1 MCSAGSSC
9 SHMQSVQIQKYGEGR
24 NAQCA
29 NTEIQGGYLA
39 QIQRRGVA
47 QVRQLP
53 VVLQQ
58 YNTAVFLALVMRM
71 MMIGEMSGALQRL
84 AR

>member
-1 MCSAGSSC
+1 M
-9 SHMQSVQIQKYGEGR
+9 
-24 NAQCA
+24 
-29 NTEIQGGYLA
+29 L

-58 YNTAVFLALVMRM
+58 YNTAFLEAMWMMMMMMKELVINGARM
-71 MMIGEMSGALQRL
+71 MVTCLLLHRDKISCSIPGDDIDG
-84 AR
+84 

>member
-1 MCSAGSSC
+1 MYSTNILQILQESS
-9 SHMQSVQIQKYGEGR
+9 I
-24 NAQCA
+24 A
-29 NTEIQGGYLA
+29 NTQGGYLL

-58 YNTAVFLALVMRM
+58 YNTAFLEAMWMMMMMMMMMKKLVINEARM
-71 MMIGEMSGALQRL
+71 MVTS
-84 AR
+84 

>member
-1 MCSAGSSC
+1 M
-9 SHMQSVQIQKYGEGR
+9 
-24 NAQCA
+24 
-29 NTEIQGGYLA
+29 L

-58 YNTAVFLALVMRM
+58 YNTAFLEAMWMMMMMMMKKLVINEARM
-71 MMIGEMSGALQRL
+71 MVTSSVLHTDKISCSKAGDDIDG
-84 AR
+84 

>member
-1 MCSAGSSC
+1 M
-9 SHMQSVQIQKYGEGR
+9 
-24 NAQCA
+24 
-29 NTEIQGGYLA
+29 L

-58 YNTAVFLALVMRM
+58 YNTAFLEAMWIM
-71 MMIGEMSGALQRL
+71 MMIMKLVINGASGEDDGDELIVTHRQNIL
-84 AR
+84 

>member
-1 MCSAGSSC
+1 M
-9 SHMQSVQIQKYGEGR
+9 
-24 NAQCA
+24 
-29 NTEIQGGYLA
+29 L

-58 YNTAVFLALVMRM
+58 YNTAFLEAMWMMLM
-71 MMIGEMSGALQRL
+71 MMRKLVIVIEDDGDVLIVTQRQNIL
-84 AR
+84 

>member
-1 MCSAGSSC
+1 MYSTNILQILQESS
-9 SHMQSVQIQKYGEGR
+9 I
-24 NAQCA
+24 A
-29 NTEIQGGYLA
+29 NTQGGYLL

-58 YNTAVFLALVMRM
+58 YNTAFLEAMWMMMMMMMKKLVINEARM
-71 MMIGEMSGALQRL
+71 MVTS
-84 AR
+84 

>member
-1 MCSAGSSC
+1 MFNYKVTADLTREGS
-9 SHMQSVQIQKYGEGR
+9 I
-24 NAQCA
+24 A
-29 NTEIQGGYLA
+29 NTQGGYLL

-58 YNTAVFLALVMRM
+58 YNTAFLEAMWMMLM
-71 MMIGEMSGALQRL
+71 MMKKLVINEAMMMVTF
-84 AR
+84 

>member
-1 MCSAGSSC
+1 MHC
-9 SHMQSVQIQKYGEGR
+9 VQIEKYMEGR
-24 NAQCA
+24 NAQSA
-29 NTEIQGGYLA
+29 NTEIRGGYLA

-58 YNTAVFLALVMRM
+58 YNTAVFLALMMRM
-71 MMIGEMSGALQRL
+71 MMIGDMSGALQDR
-84 AR
+84 AG

>member
-1 MCSAGSSC
+1 M
-9 SHMQSVQIQKYGEGR
+9 
-24 NAQCA
+24 
-29 NTEIQGGYLA
+29 L

-58 YNTAVFLALVMRM
+58 YKTAFLEAMWMMMMMMMMMKKLVINEARM
-71 MMIGEMSGALQRL
+71 MVTSSVLHTDKISCSKAGDDIQGCFFYWSALKND
-84 AR
+84 

>member
-1 MCSAGSSC
+1 M
-9 SHMQSVQIQKYGEGR
+9 
-24 NAQCA
+24 
-29 NTEIQGGYLA
+29 L

-58 YNTAVFLALVMRM
+58 YNTAFLEAMWIM
-71 MMIGEMSGALQRL
+71 MMIMKLVINGASGEDDGDELIVTQRQNIL
-84 AR
+84 

>member
-1 MCSAGSSC
+1 MYSTNILQILQESS
-9 SHMQSVQIQKYGEGR
+9 I
-24 NAQCA
+24 A
-29 NTEIQGGYLA
+29 NTQGGYLL

-58 YNTAVFLALVMRM
+58 YNAAFLEAMWMMMMMMMKKLVINEARM
-71 MMIGEMSGALQRL
+71 MVTS
-84 AR
+84 

>member
-1 MCSAGSSC
+1 MHC
-9 SHMQSVQIQKYGEGR
+9 VQIEKYMEGR
-24 NAQCA
+24 NAQSA
-29 NTEIQGGYLA
+29 NTEIRGGYLA

-58 YNTAVFLALVMRM
+58 YNTAFLEAMWM
-71 MMIGEMSGALQRL
+71 MMMMMMMKR
-84 AR
+84 